1 MPESSWQRRSWQT
14 RPAQTF
20 IFLRQSSCYDW
31 QLLRAS
37 DDRLGF
43 VRNIGTKVAVR

>member
-37 DDRLGF
+37 DDRLGLCQEY
-43 VRNIGTKVAVR
+43 RHKVAVR